1 MNFLN
6 QLIYILLMLSLLNS
20 KQRTLL
26 TFFHLK
32 LITDL
37 YFLLTARLNNYKIIE
52 RPLVIYKRVAGEAKG
67 GGTLFT
73 KIKLTLRTLNYVYN
87 LKKRK
92 KF

>member
-1 MNFLN
+1 MVCFNNNLN
-6 QLIYILLMLSLLNS
+6 ICLLNESAKKNRKENRNILSL
-20 KQRTLL
+20 
-26 TFFHLK
+26 
-32 LITDL
+32 DL